1 MRIILILFIFVPIVA
16 FSQFDFYKKGD
27 TLTVLA
33 KNGLI
38 LRESHSVNSKNLMQL
53 KFGDKVSII
62 DTLYYG
68 DYIDE
73 RQGSWIHVRAK
84 DKTGFMF
91 SGYLTNLKIP
101 KHFQTKQNCLRYD
114 QFEEILTLNTGN
126 LIGEGERKFNSFWEK
141 SKGNSNWK
149 VYDDGTIIQHLFGYE
164 FEDLIVHSYNFNM
177 FDILNLLDNYL
188 QNLPTN
194 CKGLHKYE
202 VKVKKNNGHDIES
215 IECFDLR
222 FSAKII
228 GGQVVIQSN
237 IYEL

>member
-1 MRIILILFIFVPIVA
+1 MA
-16 FSQFDFYKKGD
+16 N
-27 TLTVLA
+27 
-33 KNGLI
+33 NGLI

-53 KFGDKVSII
+53 KFGDKVSVI

-141 SKGNSNWK
+141 SKGYSNWK
-149 VYDDGTIIQHLFGYE
+149 VYDDGTIIQNLFGYE

-177 FDILNLLDNYL
+177 FDILIYL
-188 QNLPTN
+188 IIIFRTTHQLQR
-194 CKGLHKYE
+194 HKYE
-202 VKVKKNNGHDIES
+202 SRLKNNGLDIES